1 MLSTAAPSRIT
12 SVRGLL
18 DSDEEE
24 IADGLKEFRNRNG
37 NEI

>member
-1 MLSTAAPSRIT
+1 MLPTAAPSGIT
-12 SVRGLL
+12 RGPL